1 MKAGRLSYGEVACE
15 GAVKGKKAKLIIIA
29 TDASENTKKNFKN
42 SASFY
47 NIDLI
52 EYGNKQEL
60 GFALGKDQRSVIA
73 ILDDGFASRLKEF
86 ALLTD

>member
-1 MKAGRLSYGEVACE
+1 MTGGGNAD
-15 GAVKGKKAKLIIIA
+15 I
-29 TDASENTKKNFKN
+29 
-42 SASFY
+42 
-47 NIDLI
+47 I

-73 ILDDGFASRLKEF
+73 ILDDGFASRLKEL